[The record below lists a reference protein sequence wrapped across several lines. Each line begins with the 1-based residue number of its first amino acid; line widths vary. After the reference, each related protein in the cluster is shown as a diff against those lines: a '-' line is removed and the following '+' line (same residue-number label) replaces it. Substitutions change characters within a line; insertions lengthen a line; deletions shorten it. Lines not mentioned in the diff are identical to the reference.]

1 MSSSKKIKL
10 TDHFKIT
17 SKPRDPFRN
26 ISNQQQQLKQQ
37 QQQQQQSSQPATK
50 VQLSQHQPSIELIE
64 EEPDKEEQ
72 QQLTRK
78 QPLALRNSNHHNLPQ
93 PLQSHN
99 HPQPQPPQQQQQHQ
113 NLKLH
118 LNSQQQQQQLQNPKP
133 TVTHLPPSPS
143 LIKPPQPDINKYLTP
158 PGKSLTVVD
167 FDKNNLS
174 NIFWESHYAWDCFE
188 YDRQQEIKFKI
199 HREALGQLDNNNE
212 VARLSPQRW
221 AELVDWLVT
230 IQIRFGLEHEPIFMA
245 VKLADHYLAH
255 KFVSPDQDVL
265 LFIVT
270 MLISAKF
277 DERVP
282 PLLIGD
288 LTKLARAQFG
298 VRYSRRQVINFEI
311 DLLNTLNFH
320 IRFPLSYGF
329 LRRFAMCTRSDV
341 RTIHLARYILESSLM
356 EYDMI
361 DILDSK
367 IAAGSL
373 LLAFK
378 MLHQNG
384 AWNDTAQYYTGYNE
398 KELYP
403 LVKRLNEL
411 IIVLSKKRTTIR
423 QKYRHESFKEVARI
437 PPLLSEQI

>member
-10 TDHFKIT
+10 TDHFKIA
-17 SKPRDPFRN
+17 SKPRDPFKN
-26 ISNQQQQLKQQ
+26 ISNQHQQLKLKQQ
-37 QQQQQQSSQPATK
+37 QLGQQPPEQELKGQHHN
-50 VQLSQHQPSIELIE
+50 QLPPCLDLIE
-64 EEPDKEEQ
+64 EHKEKDAPKTGLQ
-72 QQLTRK
+72 YRPAQAPQQLSHHQTHHI
-78 QPLALRNSNHHNLPQ
+78 PLPK
-93 PLQSHN
+93 
-99 HPQPQPPQQQQQHQ
+99 PPQQPQQATQTKSTTTTQ
-113 NLKLH
+113 LLKT
-118 LNSQQQQQQLQNPKP
+118 PP
-133 TVTHLPPSPS
+133 TPVLA
-143 LIKPPQPDINKYLTP
+143 INKYNSP
-158 PGKSLTVVD
+158 PGKSRAVVD

-188 YDRQQEIKFKI
+188 YDRQQEVKFKV
-199 HREALGQLDNNNE
+199 HRDALYKIDNNNE
-212 VARLSPQRW
+212 GTRLSPERW

-245 VKLADHYLAH
+245 VKLADNYLAH
-255 KFVSPDQDVL
+255 KLVGQDQDIL

-298 VRYSRRQVINFEI
+298 VRFSRRQVISLEI

-341 RTIHLARYILESSLM
+341 KTIHLARYILESSLLD
-356 EYDMI
+356 YDMI
-361 DILDSK
+361 EILDSK

-378 MLHQNG
+378 MLHQTVV
-384 AWNDTAQYYTGYNE
+384 WDDTAEYYTGYTE
-398 KELYP
+398 KELTP

-411 IIVLSKKRTTIR
+411 ITVLSRKRTTIR

-437 PPLLSEQI
+437 PPLFTEQI